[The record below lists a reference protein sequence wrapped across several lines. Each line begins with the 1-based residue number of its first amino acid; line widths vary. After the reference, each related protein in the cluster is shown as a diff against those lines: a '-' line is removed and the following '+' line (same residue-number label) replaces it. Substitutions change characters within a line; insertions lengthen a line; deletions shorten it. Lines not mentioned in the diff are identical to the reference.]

1 MFKLTILKIIF
12 TLKLKLNDFLF
23 NGFGGMSE
31 SPSTMFTKQYSI
43 RAMNTNLKIYQ
54 LHILLVYIQ
63 IFNNNLYLLFII
75 YIYM

>member
-1 MFKLTILKIIF
+1 MIF

-43 RAMNTNLKIYQ
+43 RAINTNLK
-54 LHILLVYIQ
+54 HTSVTN
-63 IFNNNLYLLFII
+63 FVS
-75 YIYM
+75 